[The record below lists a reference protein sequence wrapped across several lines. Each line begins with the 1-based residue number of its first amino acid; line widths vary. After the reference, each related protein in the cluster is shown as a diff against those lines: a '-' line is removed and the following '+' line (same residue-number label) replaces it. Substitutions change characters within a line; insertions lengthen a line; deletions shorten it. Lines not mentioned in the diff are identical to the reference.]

1 MSTAIAN
8 DTAKGVEVVR
18 GASQAVVMLKP
29 PRPEILEQLR
39 EPDSASG
46 LARRMGLPR
55 QRLNHHLRELERAGL
70 LELVEERRKGNC
82 IERVMRS
89 VARYYLISPEAL
101 GAVGADRP
109 EGIRDRFSWSYL
121 TAVAGKA
128 LRDLAILRRRAD
140 SAGKRL
146 ATFTLE
152 TEVRFASAK
161 ARHAF
166 AEELTNEVARMVA
179 KYHDDEAPRGR
190 RFRFFLGGHPRITTK
205 GGGPDGARGK
215 RPKEKRPWAE
225 LKRR

>member
-1 MSTAIAN
+1 MPMTSALSEAQ
-8 DTAKGVEVVR
+8 GVEVVR
-18 GASQAVVMLKP
+18 GAPEAVVMLKP

-39 EPDSASG
+39 QPDSASG

-101 GAVGADRP
+101 GAVGADEP
-109 EGIRDRFSWSYL
+109 ERLRDRFSWSYL

-128 LRDLAILRRRAD
+128 LSDLAILRRRAD
-140 SAGKRL
+140 RAGKKL

-152 TEVRFASAK
+152 TEVRFATAA
-161 ARHAF
+161 ARNDF
-166 AEELTNEVARMVA
+166 AQELASEVARLVS
-179 KYHDDEAPRGR
+179 KYHDEAAPRGR
-190 RFRFFLGGHPRITTK
+190 RFRFFLGGYPRITTA
-205 GGGPDGARGK
+205 DRSSAA
-215 RPKEKRPWAE
+215 AE
-225 LKRR
+225 PRRHDDVTN